1 METVTA
7 KQRIIYLD
15 FLKVIAIFLMVANHC
30 VDNVTPAERA
40 LPWYNLWGSVY
51 NSFTRPAIPL
61 FMMVTGILLLPTK
74 MDMGSFYKKRLSRV
88 LIPFLVW
95 SVLYNLFP
103 WFTGLLNCDPET
115 IHVFFKW
122 ADTTQAFGDA
132 MRNILMIPFNFS
144 AFAVQMWYVYL
155 LIGIYLYIPV
165 FSAWVEKSD
174 KRSQRIFLAIWAVS
188 LFVPY
193 LRNYL
198 TENLFGECSWNEF
211 GLFYYFA
218 GFSGYMLLGYHLVKY
233 PLQMSKVSKYALAA
247 IAFAIGYAVTLIGF
261 KNATA
266 VEGQSEAMV
275 ELFFTYCSP
284 NVALMTFAVFLIA
297 KDLRFENKRVNRF
310 ISQFS
315 ICTFGIWM
323 CHYFFVGP
331 VFLLFK
337 SCEMPVLLKV
347 FLENI
352 LVLLAS
358 FALVYLL
365 LLPWYTWFVPRVLS
379 ARK

>member
-122 ADTTQAFGDA
+122 ADTSQAFGDA
-132 MRNILMIPFNFS
+132 LRNILMIPFNFS

-275 ELFFTYCSP
+275 ELFFTFCSP
-284 NVALMTFAVFLIA
+284 NVALMTFAIFLIC

-358 FALVYLL
+358 FALVYLVRS
-365 LLPWYTWFVPRVLS
+365 TGTFG
-379 ARK
+379 KKIMG